1 MTKVEPPHELR
12 WHGKLFIPGIFDGE
26 RIFIIE
32 SLKTNHVRFVHME
45 IFTGLVVSLIGNRLD
60 KDMYQSFIKMNDAF
74 KEKVE
79 QASV

>member
-1 MTKVEPPHELR
+1 
-12 WHGKLFIPGIFDGE
+12 
-26 RIFIIE
+26 
-32 SLKTNHVRFVHME
+32 ME

-60 KDMYQSFIKMNDAF
+60 KDMYQSFVKMNDAF